1 MIQTAKKKAQIEEKD
16 RLEALKADYV
26 TTFGAKCGPGGE
38 SVLRDLYME
47 GGVMTT
53 SFVPGDPYQTAF
65 NEGTRAVA
73 IHILEMTFG
82 VKGMPLKIQE
92 IEQDYQKENAA

>member
-1 MIQTAKKKAQIEEKD
+1 MQTAKKKAQQELDD

-26 TTFGAKCGPGGE
+26 TTFGAKCGIGAE

-47 GGVMTT
+47 GGIMTT
-53 SFVPGDPYQTAF
+53 SFVPGDPHQTSF
-65 NEGTRAVA
+65 NEGTRAVV

-92 IEQDYQKENAA
+92 IELDYQKENAA